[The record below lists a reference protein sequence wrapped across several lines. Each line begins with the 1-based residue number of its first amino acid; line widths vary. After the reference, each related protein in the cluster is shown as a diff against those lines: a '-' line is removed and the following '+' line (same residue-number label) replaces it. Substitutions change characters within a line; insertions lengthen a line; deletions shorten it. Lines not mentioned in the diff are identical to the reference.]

1 MTRRDPRPPQPRAHL
16 GTRRKV
22 ALSVAT
28 LAVSAAVTVTGTYAA
43 FTASASRGHQ
53 VTTGVP
59 LLSFGTVGTSANR
72 LGVDATN
79 LGPGDL
85 VYRAF
90 DLTNSGTTRFTA
102 LTVSTDVTTSSLLDT
117 DPVNGLK
124 GQLESCSTAW
134 TESGTSPA
142 LTYTCSGTRA
152 PVLAARPVAMSSVP
166 LTALQSLR
174 PGGVDHLLLTET
186 LPVTADNRFINQMT
200 ALTYV
205 FNAS

>member
-1 MTRRDPRPPQPRAHL
+1 MPSHGSPTRPHL

-22 ALSVAT
+22 VLSVAT

-59 LLSFGTVGTSANR
+59 LLTLGTTGTAANR

-79 LGPGDL
+79 LGPGDS

-90 DLTNSGTTRFTA
+90 DVTNAGTITFTA
-102 LTVSTDVTTSSLLDT
+102 LTVSTEITTSSLLDT

-124 GQLESCSTAW
+124 GQLESCSNPW

-142 LTYTCSGTRA
+142 FTYTCTGTRA
-152 PVLAARPVAMSSVP
+152 PVLATRPVAMAGQP
-166 LTALQSLR
+166 LPGLKSLR
-174 PGGVDHLLLTET
+174 PGGTDHLLLTET
-186 LPVTADNRFINQMT
+186 LPLSADNRFINQLT
-200 ALTYV
+200 ALTYT
-205 FNAS
+205 FNAG